1 MQTFSYNAIDRSGKR
16 ISGTLTAENESEA
29 RAKLRRMGLLVTGI
43 SRMGRLSLWR
53 SEGRVKVSELAL
65 FTEELAAMLDSGI
78 PLVRSLDT
86 LTRQVETPKLKR
98 TLREVQNDLKRGLTF
113 ADALGEHPDVF
124 SPFYVS
130 IVRAGEAGGVL
141 KEMLSK
147 LAKYLEAEAEL
158 RRKVRSALAY
168 PAAVTIIAFIAVAFL
183 TLFVIPRFSTVYV
196 KIGASLPLPTIILV
210 GLSKT
215 VGRYWWGLLA
225 FGAGSA
231 YLIRRLLKTERGRRW
246 LDRNMLRIPFFGELS
261 RKTITSRF
269 LRIFAALINSGI
281 PISDCL
287 DVIDQV
293 FQNSIIAE
301 LIARLKRNVT
311 RGGGITPV
319 LVESRIFSPV
329 TIQMISAGEEM
340 GELGEMLDKS
350 SDFLERE
357 VDVTVKR
364 MVNTLVPALTLILT
378 AIIGFIVMAI
388 YLPMFDIMG
397 KISR

>member
-29 RAKLRRMGLLVTGI
+29 RAKLRRMGLFVTCI
-43 SRMGRLSLWR
+43 SRVGKLSLWR
-53 SEGRVKVSELAL
+53 SERKVKVSELAL

-113 ADALGEHPDVF
+113 ADALNEHPDVF

-130 IVRAGEAGGVL
+130 IVRAGEAGGML
-141 KEMLSK
+141 KDMLAK
-147 LAKYLEAEAEL
+147 LSKYLEAEAEL

-168 PAAVTIIAFIAVAFL
+168 PIAVTVIAFIAVAFL

-196 KIGASLPLPTIILV
+196 KIGASLPLPTVILV
-210 GLSKT
+210 GLSRT
-215 VGRYWWGLLA
+215 IGRYWWALLVL
-225 FGAGSA
+225 GAGLA
-231 YLIRRLLKTERGRRW
+231 YLIRRLLKTERGKRW
-246 LDRNMLRIPFFGELS
+246 LDRNTLKIPFFGALN

-269 LRIFAALINSGI
+269 LKIFAALINSGI

-287 DVIDQV
+287 DIIDQV
-293 FQNSIIAE
+293 FQNSVIAE
-301 LIARLKRNVT
+301 LIARLKRSVT
-311 RGGGITPV
+311 RGGGIAPV
-319 LVESRIFSPV
+319 LVESRLFSPV

-340 GELGEMLDKS
+340 GELGEMLDRS

-357 VDVTVKR
+357 VDVTVKG
-364 MVNTLVPALTLILT
+364 MVNALVPALTLILT

-397 KISR
+397 RISR